1 MATEILIKHKDSG
14 LIKTG
19 IYGYSWTY
27 LLFGWF
33 VPLLRGE
40 YGTAFLHLIFALF
53 TFYIFQ
59 IIESFYYNK
68 QYMTRK
74 LTSGWVLSGSDSEN
88 KKAKAVLLIV

>member
-1 MATEILIKHKDSG
+1 MATEILIKHEDSG

-40 YGTAFLHLIFALF
+40 YGTAFLHLIFTLLTGF
-53 TFYIFQ
+53 IFQ